1 MDIIDTHA
9 HYDDEWFDE
18 DRNELMA
25 SLPSKGVFKVITQG
39 CSVQKSKACR
49 DLADKYD
56 FVYFTAGVHPED
68 IDSIGENWLSELEK
82 LLSHEKAVAV
92 GEIGLDYHY
101 EGFDRNKQIAV
112 FEQQLIL
119 ANRLNKPVVIHS
131 RDATKDVL
139 DLLKKHRPKG
149 VMHCFSGS
157 VETAREV
164 LDLGLYISFTGAL
177 TFKNA
182 KKAVAACEAIPAE
195 RLMLETDSPY
205 MAPHPFRG
213 NRCDSSFIRITAEK
227 MAEIKGLD
235 TDEMVRISN
244 ENAATLFG
252 I

>member
-1 MDIIDTHA
+1 M
-9 HYDDEWFDE
+9 
-18 DRNELMA
+18 
-25 SLPSKGVFKVITQG
+25 
-39 CSVQKSKACR
+39 QKSKACR

-68 IDSIGENWLSELEK
+68 VDSIGDNWLSELEK

-139 DLLKKHRPKG
+139 DLLKKHHPKG

>member
-18 DRNELMA
+18 DRDELMA

-68 IDSIGENWLSELEK
+68 VDSIGENWLSELEK

-101 EGFDRNKQIAV
+101 DGFDRDKQIAV

-157 VETAREV
+157 VETAHEV

-182 KKAVAACEAIPAE
+182 KKAVAACEAIPTN